1 MEEDNLEEL
10 ELLKIKMAQLHE
22 ADIKG
27 LEQYY
32 ESEVSIL
39 SKQIKEL
46 QQQRDADREK
56 IHGYLQENDLLR
68 KNFETELTKYKAKIQ
83 DYKVKFAA
91 AHLEFREQ
99 ITSLGTKM

>member
-1 MEEDNLEEL
+1 
-10 ELLKIKMAQLHE
+10 MAQLHE